1 MKDFEKNGLHIIV
14 SENYLAKQLD
24 KYLAKT
30 KKVTENEQD
39 LQKVNKSISNIEIE
53 FKKIQMVVNELYKLM
68 PDFIDVLP
76 KTKAGI
82 FSKNQKVYL
91 YRMNLK
97 LDMHTGDYFS
107 ATNMCLMLET
117 NANVSLTAEEANL
130 VSQSLPPAKAAS
142 FIAGYEE
149 SLRKGLT
156 KDEDDLLKQKYG
168 DDYKLKGNFLFL
180 TFDENTSNKKA
191 SDFYFDRNL
200 KFQKAASKKS
210 TYLSECK
217 VGNLYKNKNGKTYLC
232 VPGCSIYSYHA
243 WDNEIIRACLGYSSY
258 FAFRVGIDTPKV
270 TKEQFQT
277 ILPKIKYNA
286 PPLFFLY
293 TKEVEYLVKQGK
305 TAQEIMYLYLTYN
318 MKFKLSNATYAKQMT
333 EDLGQVVQSVPKQFI
348 VENKEEE
355 NWYVVSTKDVM
366 IKKEVSKLKDYQED
380 YAPLEL

>member
-149 SLRKGLT
+149 
-156 KDEDDLLKQKYG
+156 
-168 DDYKLKGNFLFL
+168 
-180 TFDENTSNKKA
+180 
-191 SDFYFDRNL
+191 
-200 KFQKAASKKS
+200 
-210 TYLSECK
+210 
-217 VGNLYKNKNGKTYLC
+217 
-232 VPGCSIYSYHA
+232 
-243 WDNEIIRACLGYSSY
+243 
-258 FAFRVGIDTPKV
+258 
-270 TKEQFQT
+270 
-277 ILPKIKYNA
+277 
-286 PPLFFLY
+286 
-293 TKEVEYLVKQGK
+293 
-305 TAQEIMYLYLTYN
+305 
-318 MKFKLSNATYAKQMT
+318 
-333 EDLGQVVQSVPKQFI
+333 
-348 VENKEEE
+348 
-355 NWYVVSTKDVM
+355 
-366 IKKEVSKLKDYQED
+366 
-380 YAPLEL
+380 